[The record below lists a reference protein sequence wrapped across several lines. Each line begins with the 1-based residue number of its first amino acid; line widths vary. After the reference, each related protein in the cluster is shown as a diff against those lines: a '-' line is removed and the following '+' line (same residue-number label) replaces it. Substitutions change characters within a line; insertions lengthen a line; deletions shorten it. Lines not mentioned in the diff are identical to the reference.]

1 MLQWLREQRRLHLLA
16 QPFPETWDSFL
27 FRDVAHY
34 PLLSEDQ
41 RALLRDNMRILV
53 AEKYWEGCG
62 GLQVTEEM
70 KVTIAAQACLL
81 LLGSDNE
88 FFSRVLS
95 ILVYPSVFTIPGEWS
110 GEDETRGV
118 FSGQAVYR
126 GPAILA
132 WEQVIAEGRN
142 PAEGHNV
149 VIHEFAHHL
158 DYLDGYINGTPDLS
172 DPELAE
178 QWGPVMTADYRHWC
192 ETSARDGPRSWAAMQ
207 RTTRRSSSRWPRSA
221 SLPCR
226 GSCGITTGGC
236 TKCWLSSIAWSQ
248 PSGSQ
253 GAERLPSD
261 HRLSQNPLWDN
272 DSPLSFPPPCN
283 LIRTSPLHLWVSGF
297 GFSFPRTEQCD

>member
-178 QWGPVMTADYRHWC
+178 QWGPVMTADYRRLVRDVRKGRATFLGSYAAHNEAEFFAVASERFFTLPWQLRHYHRRLYEVLAEFYSVEPTEWFAGC
-192 ETSARDGPRSWAAMQ
+192 RETPFGPSIV
-207 RTTRRSSSRWPRSA
+207 PKP
-221 SLPCR
+221 SL
-226 GSCGITTGGC
+226 G
-236 TKCWLSSIAWSQ
+236 Q
-248 PSGSQ
+248 
-253 GAERLPSD
+253 
-261 HRLSQNPLWDN
+261 
-272 DSPLSFPPPCN
+272 
-283 LIRTSPLHLWVSGF
+283 
-297 GFSFPRTEQCD
+297 